1 MPRTRRVAAHPAVV
15 EAEKVQPLP
24 AFFKVH
30 DPRLGLL
37 ELKPQLGEDRRE
49 RRKRLLGFLSAVAE
63 RQQIIRV
70 AHQHTATAFCPLP
83 VEPVQVDV
91 GETGREDP
99 AI

>member
-1 MPRTRRVAAHPAVV
+1 MPRTQRVPAHPAVV

-24 AFFKVH
+24 TFCQMH

-49 RRKRLLGFLSAVAE
+49 RLKRPFGFLPTVAE

-70 AHQHTATAFCPLP
+70 AHQHTATAVCPLP
-83 VEPVQVDV
+83 VKPVQVNV
-91 GETGREDP
+91 GQAG
-99 AI
+99 